1 MLNSHFFSVE
11 FCMKY
16 SYNHNGPCKNGG
28 ELINSND
35 LAINAKCSCK
45 ADYSGDFCD
54 IVRKVCN
61 LNTAVKLLPY
71 RSWLK
76 IHWLYACIYAKFRK
90 FLSQTKYIST
100 YKQQSKERSTV
111 HRYTSANKFASPTPP
126 PPKKKMTSNFIFE
139 ITCQWMK
146 YFWSYHFPILICGF
160 ISGNRLHWKRTRFSR
175 RSSGLHK
182 TIHSLQWPSLLPPD
196 TWQPYTI
203 CMWYKNKRY
212 RYIYLKLKINLF
224 NKLFTEVGEFSI
236 I

>member
-126 PPKKKMTSNFIFE
+126 PSKKKNDIKFYIRNNLSMNEIFL
-139 ITCQWMK
+139 IISFPHLDLWF
-146 YFWSYHFPILICGF
+146 YFRQSFALKTYKIL
-160 ISGNRLHWKRTRFSR
+160 
-175 RSSGLHK
+175 
-182 TIHSLQWPSLLPPD
+182 
-196 TWQPYTI
+196 
-203 CMWYKNKRY
+203 
-212 RYIYLKLKINLF
+212 
-224 NKLFTEVGEFSI
+224 
-236 I
+236 